1 MSRLL
6 KALSLTLA
14 LASLSIFAI
23 SCGSSSSQL
32 RVVDAIPDAPVG
44 LDIQLAGKTIFT
56 DVTFE
61 AIEPNTG
68 YQKVSSGSNSFEAFQ
83 TGTTTPVI
91 NSTSMSLGGSSQYTA
106 VMTGFYA
113 DTSGINAPAA
123 ILLTDN
129 NAAPTAGNIEFR
141 IVDASPSAPTSVDV
155 YIVPPGTDITT
166 VDPQVSG
173 LTFQQASS
181 YQSLATA
188 IYAVIVTPSGNKT
201 PFINQDYT
209 LTAGQ
214 IRTLVLVDVNGGG
227 AISPTPVELSDL
239 N

>member
-6 KALSLTLA
+6 KVLSLTFA
-14 LASLSIFAI
+14 LATLSLFAI

-32 RVVDAIPDAPVG
+32 RVVHAIPDAPVG
-44 LDIQLAGKTIFT
+44 LDVALNGKNIFT
-56 DVTFE
+56 NVTFE
-61 AIEPNTG
+61 AIEPTSG
-68 YQKVSSGSNSFEAFQ
+68 YQKVSAGGDTFEAFQ

-91 NSTSMSLGGSSQYTA
+91 NSTSLNLGGSSQYTV
-106 VMTGFYA
+106 VMTGFYS
-113 DTSGINAPAA
+113 DTSGVNAPTAV
-123 ILLTDN
+123 LLTDTN
-129 NAAPTAGNIEFR
+129 TAPTAGNIEFR

-166 VDPQVSG
+166 VSPQISG
-173 LTFQQASS
+173 LTFQQAST
-181 YQSLATA
+181 YVSLSAA

-214 IRTLVLVDVNGGG
+214 IRSLVLVDVSGGG